1 VKRGGRA
8 QVTSAQAAQASALR
22 RDMTDAERKL
32 WKAIRARLPVE
43 STHFRRQVPIG
54 RYIVDFCSHGLML
67 IIELDGEQHGFR
79 NNRAR
84 DQKRTAF
91 LNSQGYR
98 VLQFSNRDVMLDIDV
113 VLDTIFLAVAT
124 PTLTPPHQ
132 GEGDCPALGHKLN
145 SSAA

>member
-67 IIELDGEQHGFR
+67 II
-79 NNRAR
+79 
-84 DQKRTAF
+84 
-91 LNSQGYR
+91 
-98 VLQFSNRDVMLDIDV
+98 
-113 VLDTIFLAVAT
+113 
-124 PTLTPPHQ
+124 
-132 GEGDCPALGHKLN
+132 
-145 SSAA
+145 